1 MCPFLLEY
9 LKIYIFCKDHL
20 FFWPLPLV
28 QIFQQMQLYVNIII
42 QKKIFSVECH
52 AHPIQG
58 IRNSENR

>member
-9 LKIYIFCKDHL
+9 LKIYIFCKEHL

-42 QKKIFSVECH
+42 QKKKYFLWNAMHTQYRE
-52 AHPIQG
+52 
-58 IRNSENR
+58 